1 MNVKSRAAVAAR
13 VTRVSRGAVLAAA
26 SAVCYGSLAV
36 LAKLAFLEGWN
47 VPSLLAA
54 RFLLAG
60 LVVLP
65 FALRAEGSWRGFGWG
80 LLVGGLGYAGTTAL
94 YFPSLKFLPAAVA
107 SFLLYL
113 APPIVAALGVAF
125 FRERLD
131 RRAAIAL
138 ALGMVGLA
146 VLSVDGFRGDLAPV
160 GIALAAG
167 SAVLY
172 ALTVLGS
179 RHLLGGLPWPRAT
192 LAVCAGAFLSYLA
205 FAAATG
211 QLEVPA
217 SPRGLAYAVGIGTLA
232 TGVAL
237 SLFMA
242 ALPLIG
248 ASRTALVS
256 TLEPVSTLVLGL
268 AALGEVPTW
277 TGLLGGAL
285 ILGAAAL
292 VATSTS
298 EPEAEARAG
307 RPR

>member
-1 MNVKSRAAVAAR
+1 MNVKSRRRLAPR

-36 LAKLAFLEGWN
+36 LAKLAYGEGWN
-47 VPSLLAA
+47 VPSLLTA
-54 RFLLAG
+54 RFLLAA

-65 FALRAEGSWRGFGWG
+65 FALRAGGSWKGFGWG
-80 LLVGGLGYAGTTAL
+80 LLVGALGYAGTTAL
-94 YFPSLKFLPAAVA
+94 YFPSLRLLPAAVA

-113 APPIVAALGVAF
+113 SPPIVAALGIAF

-131 RRAAIAL
+131 RRTAAAL
-138 ALGMVGLA
+138 ALGMLGLA
-146 VLSVDGFRGDLAPV
+146 ALSVDGVRGDLAPL

-167 SAVLY
+167 SALVW

-179 RHLLGGLPWPRAT
+179 RHLLGGLAWPRAT
-192 LAVCAGAFLSYLA
+192 LAVCLGAFLSYLA
-205 FAAATG
+205 FALATR
-211 QLEVPA
+211 QLHVPP
-217 SPRGLAYAVGIGTLA
+217 SPAGLAYVAGIGILA

-248 ASRTALVS
+248 ASRTTLVS
-256 TLEPVSTLVLGL
+256 TLEPVSTLLIGMVVLS
-268 AALGEVPTW
+268 EFPTW

-292 VATSTS
+292 VATST
-298 EPEAEARAG
+298 EPSA
-307 RPR
+307 